1 MKYIDGLGHEYDI
14 SPQHVEQFEQRRQS
28 LLVVAIVLKLFILAG
43 LIALNWL

>member
-14 SPQHVEQFEQRRQS
+14 PLQHVEQFEQRRQS